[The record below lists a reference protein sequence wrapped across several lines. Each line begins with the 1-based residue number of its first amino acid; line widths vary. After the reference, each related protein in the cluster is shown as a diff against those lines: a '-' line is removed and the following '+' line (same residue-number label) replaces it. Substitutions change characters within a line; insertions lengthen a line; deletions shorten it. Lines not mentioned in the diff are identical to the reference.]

1 MMPGDPMEYDRNDF
15 LRELIFND
23 RLYGTALEI
32 TRRVIEWGEGALSEK
47 ERYVFQRNVIEVFV
61 TDECSRL
68 GCRIPWSEM
77 YQAHDN
83 GGRCGDCRHMDAK
96 IMNRSLADG

>member
-1 MMPGDPMEYDRNDF
+1 MPGDPVEDDRNDF

-32 TRRVIEWGEGALSEK
+32 TKRVIEWGENALPEK

-61 TDECSRL
+61 TDECSRW

-77 YQAHDN
+77 YQNLSVTRFAKFKEIIIT
-83 GGRCGDCRHMDAK
+83 RHL
-96 IMNRSLADG
+96 NW